1 MIGKIELTK
10 IKLFLYMVGSQ
21 GRLIYETLTF
31 EHESNERSHE
41 KKSWKLSRTIVVL
54 RKARQ
59 LNGTSFLRA
68 GYKKKVGQRTSLSL
82 DVKILD
88 ATCNIGG
95 LKDWLICD
103 RIICGLKDSKLR
115 QDLLKIADLNL
126 DKCLQVCKA
135 SELSKEMNRTIE
147 KSEDIHLK
155 ISISTTPMSMFVRI

>member
-126 DKCLQVCKA
+126 DKCLQVCKT

>member
-1 MIGKIELTK
+1 
-10 IKLFLYMVGSQ
+10 MVGSQ

-82 DVKILD
+82 DVKFWTPRVTLGD
-88 ATCNIGG
+88 
-95 LKDWLICD
+95 LKT
-103 RIICGLKDSKLR
+103 GSS
-115 QDLLKIADLNL
+115 
-126 DKCLQVCKA
+126 VT
-135 SELSKEMNRTIE
+135 E
-147 KSEDIHLK
+147 
-155 ISISTTPMSMFVRI
+155 